1 MKFQKSGV
9 IDLDAS
15 DISEVS
21 SIESGDTEET
31 DNEWEDP
38 QSNLEMTLVN
48 QSQQPRHN
56 PFPLPEEGDKTET
69 ESEDESETHMQQRGM
84 LQQEITNRI
93 QMHIQKKRRNTERRE
108 NKKKMMLR
116 QSVLNSN
123 LEN

>member
-48 QSQQPRHN
+48 QSHQQPRHN
-56 PFPLPEEGDKTET
+56 PFPLPEEDDKTET

-84 LQQEITNRI
+84 LQDEITNRI
-93 QMHIQKKRRNTERRE
+93 QMHIQKKRRNT
-108 NKKKMMLR
+108 
-116 QSVLNSN
+116 
-123 LEN
+123 